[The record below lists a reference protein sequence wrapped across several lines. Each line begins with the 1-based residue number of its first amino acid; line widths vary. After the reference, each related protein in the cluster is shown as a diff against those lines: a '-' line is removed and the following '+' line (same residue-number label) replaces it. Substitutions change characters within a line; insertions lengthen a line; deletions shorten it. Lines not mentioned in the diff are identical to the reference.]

1 MDFLQVHQKRSLLSG
16 NVKPDKQVYSEEK
29 ESMVTLL
36 IVYHSQSGNTQKM
49 AQAVERGAAE
59 IEGVRVIFKKAS
71 DTGEEDLLACDGL
84 VLGSPEY
91 FGYMSGAIKDL
102 FDRTYEKVRGHK
114 KIFRKPY
121 AVFISAGNDGQ
132 GALMNIEKICIGYQ
146 FKKVHQPI
154 IAKGPVSEEILS
166 QCEEL
171 GRTIAAGC
179 EAGIY

>member
-1 MDFLQVHQKRSLLSG
+1 
-16 NVKPDKQVYSEEK
+16 
-29 ESMVTLL
+29 MVTIL

-49 AQAVERGAAE
+49 AEAVVKGARE
-59 IEGVRVIFKKAS
+59 IEGVTVLLKKALN
-71 DTGEEDLLACDGL
+71 TGEEDLLECDGL

-91 FGYMSGAIKDL
+91 FGYMSGALKDL

-132 GALMNIEKICIGYQ
+132 GALMNIERICLGYQ
-146 FKKVHQPI
+146 FKKIHQPV
-154 IAKGPVSEEILS
+154 IAKGPVSEEILW

>member
-1 MDFLQVHQKRSLLSG
+1 
-16 NVKPDKQVYSEEK
+16 
-29 ESMVTLL
+29 MVTIL
-36 IVYHSQSGNTQKM
+36 IVYHSQSGNTRKM
-49 AQAVERGAAE
+49 AEAVLKGAGE
-59 IEGVRVIFKKAS
+59 IEGVKVYLKKAFE
-71 DTGEEDLLACDGL
+71 TGEEDLLECDGL

-91 FGYMSGAIKDL
+91 FGNMSGALKDL

-132 GALMNIEKICIGYQ
+132 GALMNIERICLGYQ
-146 FKKVHQPI
+146 FKKIHQPI
-154 IAKGPVSEEILS
+154 IAKGPVSEEILL

>member
-1 MDFLQVHQKRSLLSG
+1 
-16 NVKPDKQVYSEEK
+16 
-29 ESMVTLL
+29 MVTIL
-36 IVYHSQSGNTQKM
+36 IVYHSQSGNTRKM
-49 AQAVERGAAE
+49 AEAVARGAGE
-59 IEGVRVIFKKAS
+59 IEGVRGVLKEARE
-71 DTGEEDLLACDGL
+71 TGEEDLLDCDGL

-91 FGYMSGAIKDL
+91 FGYMSGALKDF
-102 FDRTYEKVRGHK
+102 FDRTYEKVRGRV

-132 GALMNIEKICIGYQ
+132 GALMNIERICLGYQ
-146 FKKVHQPI
+146 FKKIHQPI
-154 IAKGPVSEEILS
+154 IAKGPVSEEILA